1 VDKTAVPGDKS
12 REDEMKEARALA
24 FERCIQ
30 AGGSEKT
37 IEIVEV
43 DEVPMSYVN
52 NNAYRL
58 VVRVVGDLVEG
69 FEESQDDSPESLL
82 DGISFQN
89 LKPGTTLSDGASQDP
104 NAVSKGSSYDIME
117 HVDLEA
123 YRPRIEGDLWYLSE
137 IDLAFLNDGTGIL
150 GVGST
155 GEPYASYLACL
166 LTLRN
171 GEDITIRRQD
181 TFPDDGVVLS
191 AGFMVRQTIVETNC
205 DANAKTGFTNCL
217 SRASSWTE

>member
-1 VDKTAVPGDKS
+1 MVPGDKS
-12 REDEMKEARALA
+12 RKDEMKEAKDLA

-30 AGGSEKT
+30 AGGNEKT

-43 DEVPMSYVN
+43 DVVPMSYVN
-52 NNAYRL
+52 NQAYRL

-69 FEESQDDSPESLL
+69 YEESYDDPEQLLEDLSLET
-82 DGISFQN
+82 
-89 LKPGTTLSDGASQDP
+89 LKFGSSDRISQDP
-104 NAVSKGSSYDIME
+104 DVISKGSSYDIME

-123 YRPRIEGDLWYLSE
+123 YRPRIKGDFWYLSE
-137 IDLAFLNDGTGIL
+137 IDLSFLNDGTGIL

-166 LTLRN
+166 LKLRN

-191 AGFMVRQTIVETNC
+191 PGFMVRKCPYKMLLILILIT
-205 DANAKTGFTNCL
+205 TGLTNCL
-217 SRASSWTE
+217 SRKSPGVDRVSA